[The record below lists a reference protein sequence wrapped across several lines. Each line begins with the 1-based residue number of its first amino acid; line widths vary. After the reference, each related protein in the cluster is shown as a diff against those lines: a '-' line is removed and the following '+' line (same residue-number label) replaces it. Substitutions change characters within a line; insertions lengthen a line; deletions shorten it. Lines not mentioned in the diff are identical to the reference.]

1 MDKKIYLI
9 LSLLVILA
17 SFLIGYLLY
26 PQMPARMASHWNGL
40 GQVDGYMSKAWALF
54 LMPVLGLVM
63 FLMMVLF
70 PKLDPL
76 KKNVKTFQNYYYG
89 FILGMILFLFYIYL
103 LTIFWN
109 LGIAFN
115 MIRTLVPAFA
125 ILFFYCG
132 ILIDKAKQN
141 WFIGIKTV
149 WTLSNEKVWDRTH
162 KLGGKLF
169 KISSVISLFGLLSDK
184 IAIWLVVSPIFL
196 SSIIVFVY
204 SYIIFKKEV
213 QHQK

>member
-17 SFLIGYLLY
+17 GFFLGYFLY
-26 PQMPARMASHWNGL
+26 PQMPERMASHWNGL
-40 GQVDGYMSKAWALF
+40 GRVDGYMDKGWALF
-54 LMPVLGLVM
+54 IMPGLGLIM
-63 FLMMVLF
+63 LLMMIFL

-76 KKNVKTFQNYYYG
+76 KKNVKVFQNYYYG
-89 FILGMILFLFYIYL
+89 FILGIIIFLFYIYL

-109 LGIAFN
+109 LGISFN

-132 ILIDKAKQN
+132 ILVEKAKQN
-141 WFIGIKTV
+141 WFIGIKTA
-149 WTLSNEKVWDRTH
+149 WTLSNEKVWDKTH

-169 KISSVISLFGLLSDK
+169 KASAIISLFGLLSDK
-184 IAIWLVVSPIFL
+184 IAIWLVIGPVIL
-196 SSIIVFVY
+196 SSITVIVY
-204 SYIIFKKEV
+204 SYIIFKQENK
-213 QHQK
+213 H